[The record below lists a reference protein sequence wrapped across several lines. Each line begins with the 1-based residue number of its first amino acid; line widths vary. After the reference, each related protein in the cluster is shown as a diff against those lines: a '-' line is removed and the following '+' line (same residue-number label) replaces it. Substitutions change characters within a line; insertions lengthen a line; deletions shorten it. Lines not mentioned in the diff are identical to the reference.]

1 VLDKYSA
8 PLYNGFKR
16 SNLSEGSAMS
26 LARQLVLF
34 ENGAGM
40 PLPSG
45 YGPRR
50 PGRFEVARIV
60 LAKGSLDTPER
71 ERFVRGICEVYTGVP
86 VVERLAVA
94 HNRIEVPGSESV
106 ERIKRGKR
114 TLVVGELSPKN
125 AVWRYGPR
133 STVYDHEWC
142 FSVYGFCPYNCAY
155 CYLGAVPGIWYSPAV
170 RIYVNLPEIVSAI
183 DRQATAVGRPVTF
196 YLGTLQDGLALDPLT
211 AYSTVLIPFF
221 AGHRYARCFIQTK
234 SADVRRLLD
243 LEHNGHTVVSWTLSP
258 REIAERFETNAP
270 RVGARLAAM
279 EACAAAGYPVCAN
292 FIPVVPCGDWEAQ
305 YLELAREVLDRVPL
319 RRLALGGA
327 CMKHRAIELLE
338 ARKGKDNA
346 ISSHLA
352 GRASSREGEQAF
364 YSPGLCDRLFRQIAE
379 LAERF
384 APCRAVF
391 DAGHGGTL
399 ALSFRRND
407 SYALFPN

>member
-1 VLDKYSA
+1 
-8 PLYNGFKR
+8 
-16 SNLSEGSAMS
+16 MC

-50 PGRFEVARIV
+50 VKAFDAERIV

-94 HNRIEVPGSESV
+94 HNRIEVPGSEPV

-114 TLVVGELSPKN
+114 TLVLGELNPKN

-221 AGHRYARCFIQTK
+221 AGHRYARTFIQTK

-270 RVGARLAAM
+270 RVDARIEAM
-279 EACAAAGYPVCAN
+279 ERCANAGYAVCVN
-292 FIPVVPCGDWEAQ
+292 LIPVVPYGDWESL
-305 YLELAREVLDRVPL
+305 YIDLVHEVLERVPL
-319 RRLALGGA
+319 RRLALGGP
-327 CMKHRAIELLE
+327 CMKRNSIGLLE
-338 ARKGKDNA
+338 ARLGKDNP
-346 ISSHLA
+346 ISRHLA
-352 GRASSREGEQAF
+352 KQSARNGEEQLF
-364 YSPGLCDRLFRQIAE
+364 YPTGFCNQLFRRIADV
-379 LAERF
+379 AKRIG
-384 APCRAVF
+384 ACRPVF
-391 DAGHGGTL
+391 DHRHGGTL
-399 ALSFRRND
+399 VVSFERD
-407 SYALFPN
+407 KDFDLFPN